1 MEFDWFS
8 SSVVKF
14 PDMSVI
20 EEHANWS
27 VSREAGF
34 SYSHGGLV
42 RQITKF
48 PSVSAIISGF
58 RYILFIQRGFICFS
72 YTVIAPIGAC
82 SITKFSIC

>member
-1 MEFDWFS
+1 MEFDWF

-34 SYSHGGLV
+34 SYAHAGLSNRLARDNELREKMCVTESASV
-42 RQITKF
+42 R
-48 PSVSAIISGF
+48 
-58 RYILFIQRGFICFS
+58 
-72 YTVIAPIGAC
+72 IG
-82 SITKFSIC
+82 

>member
-1 MEFDWFS
+1 MRNEGLELEFDWF

-34 SYSHGGLV
+34 SYAHAGLV
-42 RQITKF
+42 RQITE
-48 PSVSAIISGF
+48 
-58 RYILFIQRGFICFS
+58 FS
-72 YTVIAPIGAC
+72 
-82 SITKFSIC
+82 